1 MRVSLQGLAQHR
13 FMARLLLLHSG
24 CWTLCDAPCKH
35 HLIIRGPPRLALLQA
50 TLLSVVLAPRIAS
63 EAVQAGLEALASD
76 DPTAVARALELTRR
90 GQEPPVTAGSDGSS
104 GAVWDGSA
112 MPQAPPTPPD
122 PVQPVTAAQ
131 TRAAAAVALGAAAA
145 RAKLMAEEQEVEME
159 RAARR
164 VLRAQLL
171 RVKTKM
177 RYLEQIDEVGTGS
190 CGMWGRGC

>member
-1 MRVSLQGLAQHR
+1 
-13 FMARLLLLHSG
+13 
-24 CWTLCDAPCKH
+24 
-35 HLIIRGPPRLALLQA
+35 
-50 TLLSVVLAPRIAS
+50 
-63 EAVQAGLEALASD
+63 
-76 DPTAVARALELTRR
+76 
-90 GQEPPVTAGSDGSS
+90 
-104 GAVWDGSA
+104 
-112 MPQAPPTPPD
+112 
-122 PVQPVTAAQ
+122 
-131 TRAAAAVALGAAAA
+131 VALGAAAA